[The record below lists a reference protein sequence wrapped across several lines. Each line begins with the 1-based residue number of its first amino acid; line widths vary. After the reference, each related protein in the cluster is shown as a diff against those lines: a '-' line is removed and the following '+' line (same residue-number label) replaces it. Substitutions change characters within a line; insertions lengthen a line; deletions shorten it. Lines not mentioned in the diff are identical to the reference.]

1 MRQTRINEIDDCFNA
16 VATYNADAFLCET
29 DETMEEVADFITRSD
44 DERIL
49 TKEDGYEYEDATERL
64 GFATDN
70 RPEKIHVFTADGET
84 LYVTFDNEY

>member
-1 MRQTRINEIDDCFNA
+1 MINEYDVFNA
-16 VATYNADAFLCET
+16 VATYNADAFICEN
-29 DETMEEVADFITRSD
+29 DETMQEVADFINGAT

-49 TKEDGYEYEDATERL
+49 TKHDEDYEDAAERL

-70 RPEKIHVFTADGET
+70 RPETIHVFTNGGET

>member
-1 MRQTRINEIDDCFNA
+1 MIQTMVNEYDECFNA
-16 VATYNADAFLCET
+16 MATFNADPFLCES
-29 DETMEEVADFITRSD
+29 DETMQEVADFINGAT

-49 TKEDGYEYEDATERL
+49 TKDDEDFEDAAEWL

-70 RPEKIHVFTADGET
+70 RPEKIHVFTNGGET